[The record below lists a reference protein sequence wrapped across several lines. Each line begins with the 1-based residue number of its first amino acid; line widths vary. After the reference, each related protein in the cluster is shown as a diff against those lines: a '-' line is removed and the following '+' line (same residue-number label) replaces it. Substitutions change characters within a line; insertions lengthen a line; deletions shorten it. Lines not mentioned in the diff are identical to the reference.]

1 MDVWM
6 LQGPPGTGKTSTIVA
21 LASALLGLPPQEAPA
36 ACSKAPKGPKEASLS
51 PRRILVC
58 AQSNAA
64 VDELTLR
71 LSKGVLDRDTGTE
84 REARLVRVG
93 VMMSMDAGVKAL
105 HIDALCEQR
114 LKTDKD
120 LLQTQ
125 GAAEAARK
133 QFRELKEEMKQV
145 HDRLA
150 LVRDRSRSRT
160 ATPDPAATASGAAW
174 THMLANLYQTSTG
187 LSWAA

>member
-1 MDVWM
+1 M

-36 ACSKAPKGPKEASLS
+36 ETSKAPKGPKEASPG

-84 REARLVRVG
+84 RYLPAPSLLLRGSHHAEHSVAASTALNLASLIMLSMVLQRDCTLALMPG
-93 VMMSMDAGVKAL
+93 VM
-105 HIDALCEQR
+105 CEI
-114 LKTDKD
+114 L
-120 LLQTQ
+120 
-125 GAAEAARK
+125 
-133 QFRELKEEMKQV
+133 F
-145 HDRLA
+145 
-150 LVRDRSRSRT
+150 
-160 ATPDPAATASGAAW
+160 
-174 THMLANLYQTSTG
+174 TG
-187 LSWAA
+187 LQC